1 MSQKSWKVFLLIFL
15 SVIFLFTIFYTNS
28 VVKRIE
34 NEEREKALLWVY
46 AIRKKAALIKYTED
60 LFQRLEGE
68 EQRKVELW
76 AMGVRKLISTRN
88 LNEDL
93 SFVFEVVKNNETV
106 PVILTDEKGNVIS
119 TRNLD
124 PARAND
130 PAYLKNQIQI
140 MKRQHPPIEIKILNR
155 TRNYLYYKQS
165 KIYSELKIILND
177 LIKTFIS
184 EEIINTASVPVI
196 YTDESRMR
204 IIDYGNINLVSN
216 NKGQELV
223 DLLQEMK
230 SQHEPIQIDL
240 PNGKVNF
247 IFYKE
252 SELLTQLKFFPYFQ
266 FLVLLI
272 FLILAYSLL
281 DTSRRSEQNRVWVG
295 MSKETAHQLGTP
307 MSSLIA
313 WIELLK
319 DKHPDEIAVPEMLKD
334 IERLQK
340 ITDRFS
346 KIGSKPELTPV
357 YLKNELEESID
368 YLKHRISKKV
378 NFHLFLD
385 EISETQ
391 VNINR
396 HLFDWAIENVC
407 KNAVDAMVGKGE
419 IEIKAELYKDKVYID
434 ISDTGKGIN
443 KNNWKKI
450 FEPGFTSKK
459 RGWGLGLTLV
469 KRIIQDY
476 HNGKISVK
484 KSEIDVGTTFRITL
498 KAV

>member
-46 AIRKKAALIKYTED
+46 AIRKKTALIKYTED

-124 PARAND
+124 PQRANN

-204 IIDYGNINLVSN
+204 IIDYGNINLVSY
-216 NKGQELV
+216 NKGQELLDV
-223 DLLQEMK
+223 LSEMK
-230 SQHEPIQIDL
+230 AQHEPIQIDL

-247 IFYKE
+247 IYYME
-252 SELLTQLKFFPYFQ
+252 SELLMQLKFFPYFQ
-266 FLVLLI
+266 FLVLII

-281 DTSRRSEQNRVWVG
+281 NTSRKSEQNRVWVG

-307 MSSLIA
+307 MSSLIG

-346 KIGSKPELTPV
+346 KIGSKPELIPLN
-357 YLKNELEESID
+357 LKEELEESID
-368 YLKHRISKKV
+368 YLKHRISRKV
-378 NFHLFLD
+378 NFHLHLD
-385 EISETQ
+385 EISEVK

-396 HLFDWAIENVC
+396 QLFDWAIENVC

-419 IEIKAELYKDKVYID
+419 IDIRGEIQKDNVIID
-434 ISDTGKGIN
+434 IIDTGKGIN
-443 KNNWKKI
+443 KKNWKKI

-476 HNGKISVK
+476 HSGKIYVK
-484 KSEIDVGTTFRITL
+484 KSEIDIGTTFRIVIKT
-498 KAV
+498 V